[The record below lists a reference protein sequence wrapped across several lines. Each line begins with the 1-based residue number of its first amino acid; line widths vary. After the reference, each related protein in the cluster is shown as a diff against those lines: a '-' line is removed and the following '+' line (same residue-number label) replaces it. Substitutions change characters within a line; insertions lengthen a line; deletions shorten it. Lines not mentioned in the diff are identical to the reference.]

1 VRPELGPL
9 KAAGHYE
16 PEHRE
21 EDPVAAPT
29 GHGNERGRLVCWS
42 SNDDGCLTWTP
53 RKISYEGRRSGPRT
67 ADRDHPLAPVA
78 HGRESLRKLMDMKLS
93 QRAVRFGERGSTLKS
108 HLMSCAATA
117 SFSLRLMTA

>member
-29 GHGNERGRLVCWS
+29 GHGNERGDWS
-42 SNDDGCLTWTP
+42 VG
-53 RKISYEGRRSGPRT
+53 
-67 ADRDHPLAPVA
+67 VA
-78 HGRESLRKLMDMKLS
+78 M
-93 QRAVRFGERGSTLKS
+93 
-108 HLMSCAATA
+108 
-117 SFSLRLMTA
+117 MTAANLDCSPITHADPHTEEQRYFILQVGLEDQL